1 MNDKTGL
8 PEELDDDQIREW
20 FESRDPNRKKIDP
33 FLTDEARES
42 VKGKSTP
49 LVIKEDKEATEHGI
63 SFSQHSMHVR
73 NVARHFFFFGS
84 SVALV
89 VAIILALIF

>member
-1 MNDKTGL
+1 MNNKSDISD
-8 PEELDDDQIREW
+8 ELDDEQIRAW
-20 FESRDPNRKKIDP
+20 FQSRDPSRKKVDP

-42 VKGKSTP
+42 VKGKASP
-49 LVIKEDKEATEHGI
+49 LTIKEEKEEKAYGI
-63 SFSQHSMHVR
+63 SFSQHSKHVR

-84 SVALV
+84 SVTLV